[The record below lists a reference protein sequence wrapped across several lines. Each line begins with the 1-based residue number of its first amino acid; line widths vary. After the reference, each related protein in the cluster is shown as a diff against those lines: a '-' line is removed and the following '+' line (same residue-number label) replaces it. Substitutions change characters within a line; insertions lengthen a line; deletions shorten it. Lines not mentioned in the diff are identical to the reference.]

1 MAKAMQ
7 GGACFCLQFFSRR
20 QLFSFLE
27 NILNYIIIT
36 TTALWLYLVVYSVVY
51 MLLVFSFHFFSL
63 GQSARRRRCGP
74 RFALSSN

>member
-1 MAKAMQ
+1 MVKAMQ

-36 TTALWLYLVVYSVVY
+36 TTALWLHLVVYSVVY
-51 MLLVFSFHFFSL
+51 MLLVFSFHFFFFRAVCAPSPL
-63 GQSARRRRCGP
+63 WAPLCAVQ
-74 RFALSSN
+74 